1 LELFLA
7 TKQCKKEGMP
17 KSGELNVVGNLGHVY
32 LDVRRR
38 QLHCL
43 NARARQLRDEGVP
56 FSAADL
62 ILHPMRTEA
71 GDLVTGA
78 DLPLIRAW
86 RENQGCEA
94 TFVFPEGS
102 SPYRRVTWSV
112 SPIPDQK
119 GGVAAVVGTVLAG
132 VPEPDWQT
140 LAGLAHD
147 LRTPLQ
153 ALKLLLTLMERG
165 SSGSGDAKEIHDRIQ
180 ASAGRALD
188 IGMELLE
195 WCRGSVRR
203 DTKQIGWFKLEPYL
217 EELAAEQRAAAQHKA
232 LSLVT
237 NLDATRSLDV
247 HIDRRRLGRLL
258 SNLLSNAVRYTDSG
272 QVEFSAA
279 WQNAPVDPQIPIT
292 LPLGQPVTP
301 ARVLVLSVVDTGT
314 GISTEEQ
321 ESIFHPFERG
331 RAGKEGDSGG
341 SGLGLAIVDRL
352 VEELGLTLEV
362 YSEYGR
368 GSAFHL
374 SLPATL
380 LRARQRATEQET
392 SAK

>member
-1 LELFLA
+1 
-7 TKQCKKEGMP
+7 MP
-17 KSGELNVVGNLGHVY
+17 KSGELNTVGSLGHVY

-43 NARARQLRDEGVP
+43 NARARQLRKEGVP
-56 FSAADL
+56 FTAADL
-62 ILHPMRTEA
+62 EHHPLRTET
-71 GDLVTGA
+71 GDLVTA
-78 DLPLIRAW
+78 TDLPLIRAW
-86 RENQGCEA
+86 RENHACEA
-94 TFVFPEGS
+94 TFLFPEGAG
-102 SPYRRVTWSV
+102 PYQRVTWSV
-112 SPIPDQK
+112 SPIPDSK
-119 GGVAAVVGTVLAG
+119 GGVIAVVGTVLAG

-147 LRTPLQ
+147 FRTPLQ
-153 ALKLLLTLMERG
+153 ALKLLLTLMDRPASRPE
-165 SSGSGDAKEIHDRIQ
+165 DAQEVHARIH
-180 ASAGRALD
+180 ASATRALE
-188 IGMELLE
+188 IGTELLE

-203 DTKQIGWFKLEPYL
+203 DTNQIGWFKLEPFL
-217 EELAAEQRAAAQHKA
+217 EELASEQRVAAQHKA
-232 LSLVT
+232 LTLLT
-237 NLDATRSLDV
+237 NLEATRGVEV

-272 QVEFSAA
+272 QVDFSAA
-279 WQNAPVDPQIPIT
+279 WQNAPPDPLAPIT
-292 LPLGQPVTP
+292 LPLGQTVAA

-352 VEELGLTLEV
+352 VEELGLSLEV

-374 SLPATL
+374 SLPLSVMRTK
-380 LRARQRATEQET
+380 QRAGEQ
-392 SAK
+392 

>member
-1 LELFLA
+1 MA
-7 TKQCKKEGMP
+7 TLLSKKEGMP
-17 KSGELNVVGNLGHVY
+17 KSGELNAVGNLGHVY

-56 FSAADL
+56 FTADDL
-62 ILHPMRTEA
+62 ARHPLRTES
-71 GDLVTGA
+71 GDLVAAA

-86 RENQGCEA
+86 RENGACEA
-94 TFVFPEGS
+94 TFLFPEAAG
-102 SPYRRVTWSV
+102 PYQRVTWSV
-112 SPIPDQK
+112 SPIPDLN
-119 GGVAAVVGTVLAG
+119 GDVAAVVGTVLAG

-153 ALKLLLTLMERG
+153 ALKLLLTLMGR
-165 SSGSGDAKEIHDRIQ
+165 SSSRPEEAKEVHDRIQ

-203 DTKQIGWFKLEPYL
+203 DTNQISWFRLEPFL
-217 EELAAEQRAAAQHKA
+217 EELAAEQRVAAQQKA
-232 LSLVT
+232 LNLLT
-237 NLDATRSLDV
+237 NLDATRGLEV

-258 SNLLSNAVRYTDSG
+258 SNLLSNAVRYTEAG

-279 WQNAPVDPQIPIT
+279 WQNSVGDSLAPIALPI
-292 LPLGQPVTP
+292 GQAVESV
-301 ARVLVLSVVDTGT
+301 RVLVLSVIDTGT
-314 GISTEEQ
+314 GITTEEQ

-352 VEELGLTLEV
+352 VEELGLSLEV

-374 SLPATL
+374 SLPSSA
-380 LRARQRATEQET
+380 LRTRHRASEQ
-392 SAK
+392 